1 MMLIMTLIMMLIM
14 MPRPKVPGVV
24 ATPLTKEGCKAPHV
38 ISMRNK
44 GIRSLG
50 LKAN

>member
-1 MMLIMTLIMMLIM
+1 MMLIMMLIM
-14 MPRPKVPGVV
+14 MPRQWSKVLGVV
-24 ATPLTKEGCKAPHV
+24 ATPLTKEGCKAPQV

-44 GIRSLG
+44 DIRSLG